1 LIDVVAVARSNN
13 TRVPRPRSAEID
25 RDYDF
30 PIDSASHDSSANGAA
45 SDNGSP
51 PSRQNVTGLRGAPVE
66 FDARRAK
73 RIVTAV
79 VTVGLAVLVITLF
92 ATGARQN
99 SQISSLKQ
107 HGVLVSVKVVTC
119 VGELGGSGSN
129 VSSYNCSGTFDLA
142 GNSYDVTVPGS
153 SFRTIG
159 SSVQLIAATNDP
171 RLVATRGTLRNE
183 HTSAK
188 VFILPTVLLV
198 VFAAM
203 ATVLVVRR
211 RRGSVFQSH

>member
-1 LIDVVAVARSNN
+1 LPSSQSSEVTTLAFPAPKN
-13 TRVPRPRSAEID
+13 AEIE

-30 PIDSASHDSSANGAA
+30 PIDSASQDSSANGAT
-45 SDNGSP
+45 SDDGSP

-66 FDARRAK
+66 FDSRRVK

-79 VTVGLAVLVITLF
+79 VTVGMAVLVVTLF
-92 ATGARQN
+92 AIGARQN
-99 SQISSLKQ
+99 WQISSLKN
-107 HGVLVSVKVVTC
+107 HGVIVSVKVVTC

-129 VSSYNCSGTFDLA
+129 VSAYNCSGTFDLA
-142 GNSYDVTVPGS
+142 GNSYDVTVPDS

-159 SSVQLIAATNDP
+159 SSVKLVAATNDP
-171 RLVATRGTLRNE
+171 RLVATRENLRNE

-188 VFILPTVLLV
+188 VFILPTLLLV
-198 VFAAM
+198 VFAAT

-211 RRGSVFQSH
+211 RRGSVLHSE